1 METGLQLGLEECV
14 GFGQPEGGSMDFS
27 GQDPIPFFLPNAS
40 RVSSSELRTKPG
52 CECLQGFRPE
62 DSGHLSC

>member
-27 GQDPIPFFLPNAS
+27 GQDPVALDGIPPALSFYPMP
-40 RVSSSELRTKPG
+40 VG
-52 CECLQGFRPE
+52 CHLQ
-62 DSGHLSC
+62 S